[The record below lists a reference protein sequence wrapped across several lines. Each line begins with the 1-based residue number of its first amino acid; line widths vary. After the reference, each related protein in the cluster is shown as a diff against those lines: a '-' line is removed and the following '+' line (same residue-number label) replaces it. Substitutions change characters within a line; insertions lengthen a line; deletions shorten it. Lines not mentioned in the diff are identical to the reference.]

1 MKRMLAV
8 VLILAL
14 ALTGCGGSGSPSVYR
29 PSSETSADGASSSAA
44 ISSRS
49 SSSAAQPE
57 PPAPYPHM
65 LSVDFSTVVQ
75 DNWLGVNGVYHGYAY
90 QPDSGQRE
98 YTEEQAQTEFDR
110 LGDMRFHIARTYY
123 NYEYAKH
130 NQWFDWESERMR
142 GFYRWLEEMQQ
153 RGVDVALQAG
163 WWLPGDLTNTSYP
176 SSFAISPFATK
187 MTWPE
192 KVEAWAEWVSE
203 SLYQMIE
210 VRGFTNIKYI
220 LLFTEPNYASG
231 ELPKDCDSLRQAWLD
246 CAKALHE
253 RLTAD
258 GRRDWVQLVGPNE
271 GSTTTSDMVYW
282 AAKNADPYLDVY
294 SSHAYLF
301 DLAADRDI
309 YPDFYRW
316 MKTGLAVMRM
326 TGKPYW
332 FDEYGLSSAKDK
344 LPTDMELLRY
354 HDGLYGK
361 YIALINAAALNLGV
375 QTTLIWTVFDQ
386 QWPSNNSTAR
396 DCWYEGEHR
405 WGVAP
410 TLRQSETPYPCY
422 YAFTLLSRYLGG
434 EGTQVFETQDDG
446 SLRTACVRTDE
457 GQISLLVVN
466 AEAYDT
472 AFTVSFSEPI
482 DRPLYRHLYD
492 AHSITPTPAAAILG
506 VDKELDASGGSFSD
520 VLPRDA
526 VAIYT
531 TDPD

>member
-1 MKRMLAV
+1 MKRALT
-8 VLILAL
+8 VLLVFL
-14 ALTGCGGSGSPSVYR
+14 FTLTGCGGGGSMPSV
-29 PSSETSADGASSSAA
+29 ASSSGSAA
-44 ISSRS
+44 SSRS
-49 SSSAAQPE
+49 SSAPSRSSVQSEADETPPE
-57 PPAPYPHM
+57 PYPHV
-65 LSVDFSTVVQ
+65 LSVDLDTVVQ

-98 YTEEQAQTEFDR
+98 YTEAQAQTEFDR
-110 LGDMRFHIARTYY
+110 LGSMRFHIARTYY

-130 NQWFDWESERMR
+130 AQWFDWESDRMQA
-142 GFYRWLEEMQQ
+142 FYRWLEQMQQ

-176 SSFAISPFATK
+176 ASFAISPFATK
-187 MTWPE
+187 MTWSE

-210 VRGFTNIKYI
+210 VRGFTNIQYV

-231 ELPKDCDSLRQAWLD
+231 DLPKDCDSLRQAWLD
-246 CAKALHE
+246 CAEALHK
-253 RLTAD
+253 RLVAD

-282 AAKNADPYLDVY
+282 AAKNADDYLDVY

-301 DLAADRDI
+301 DLAADRDL

-316 MKTGLAVMRM
+316 MKTGLTVMRS

-332 FDEYGLSSAKDK
+332 FDEYGLSSAKDQ

-354 HDGLYGK
+354 NDGLYGK

-386 QWPSNNSTAR
+386 QWPSNNTTAR

-422 YAFTLLSRYLGG
+422 YAFSLLSRYLGG
-434 EGTQVFETQDDG
+434 EGTRVFATQDDG
-446 SLRTACVRTDE
+446 SLRTACVETEE
-457 GQISLLVVN
+457 GQLSLLVVN

-472 AFTVSFSEPI
+472 AFTVTFSAPI

-492 AHSITPTPAAAILG
+492 AHNVTPTPEAEIIG
-506 VDKELDASGGSFSD
+506 VDLQPDASGGSFTD
-520 VLPRDA
+520 TLPRDA